1 MITII
6 ILLTFLVIFID
17 LFENSKYN
25 INYNNI
31 IILGVLQCL
40 VLYLDL
46 KKMK

>member
-31 IILGVLQCL
+31 IILEVLQCR
-40 VLYLDL
+40 VIYLDL